1 MVAHKEA
8 CQVFI
13 EQEIQEGL
21 AQGKTPYSIGKD
33 LSAWVE
39 KLFETSIPAT
49 TIEKKA
55 ERIREKIP
63 TNVGNSVT
71 ICNSSEIQEKQEL
84 QEVEPQ
90 TQAVSPQPSTP
101 DPDPG
106 KKPGPGRPPKYPQPP
121 SDAIHWATVAISQ
134 LSRIEDGDP
143 KREQAF
149 KKVVDWI
156 NAQLEVAIRSPKRQ

>member
-49 TIEKKA
+49 TIEKRA
-55 ERIREKIP
+55 ERIKNP
-63 TNVGNSVT
+63 TNVGNVPTS
-71 ICNSSEIQEKQEL
+71 CNPNEIKEKQEL
-84 QEVEPQ
+84 QGVRPQ
-90 TQAVSPQPSTP
+90 TQMVSPQPSTP
-101 DPDPG
+101 DSDPA
-106 KKPGPGRPPKYPQPP
+106 KKPGPGRHPKYPQPH

-143 KREQAF
+143 KREQALN
-149 KKVVDWI
+149 KVVDWI
-156 NAQLEVAIRSPKRQ
+156 NSQLEVAIRPKKRR

>member
-1 MVAHKEA
+1 MAHKEA

-33 LSAWVE
+33 LSTWVE

-55 ERIREKIP
+55 ERIREKVP
-63 TNVGNSVT
+63 TNVGNSPT
-71 ICNSSEIQEKQEL
+71 TCNPSEITEKQEL
-84 QEVEPQ
+84 QGVKPQ
-90 TQAVSPQPSTP
+90 TQVVSPQPSTP
-101 DPDPG
+101 DPA

-134 LSRIEDGDP
+134 LTRIEDGDP

-149 KKVVDWI
+149 NKVLIWI
-156 NAQLEVAIRSPKRQ
+156 NNELKREVKIK

>member
-39 KLFETSIPAT
+39 KLFKTVFRQLRLRKRPSGS
-49 TIEKKA
+49 EKKSRQMSGTQRQFVIPQKSKKNKSYRGLSHRPKWLA
-55 ERIREKIP
+55 PNHQPLTLILERNR
-63 TNVGNSVT
+63 
-71 ICNSSEIQEKQEL
+71 
-84 QEVEPQ
+84 
-90 TQAVSPQPSTP
+90 
-101 DPDPG
+101 
-106 KKPGPGRPPKYPQPP
+106 PGRDPKYPQPP
-121 SDAIHWATVAISQ
+121 SDAIHSATVAISQ
-134 LSRIEDGDP
+134 LSRIEYGDP

-149 KKVVDWI
+149 NKVVDWI
-156 NAQLEVAIRSPKRQ
+156 NSQLEVAIRPKKRR